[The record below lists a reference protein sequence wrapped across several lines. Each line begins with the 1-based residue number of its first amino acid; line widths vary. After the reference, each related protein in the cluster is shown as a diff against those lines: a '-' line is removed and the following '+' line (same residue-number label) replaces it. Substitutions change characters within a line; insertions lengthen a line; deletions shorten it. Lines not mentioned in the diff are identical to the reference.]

1 MASHLTLADRDR
13 IAQLKSQR
21 YSNKEIAE
29 QLGRH
34 RCTIGRELR
43 RNASGQE
50 YFAGAAQLQAQ
61 ARRSSRQLQRKCERP
76 AVEKTIRRLLASRD
90 SPAEIAARMQHERPQ
105 RSEDCV
111 CASTIYRWIEAQGER
126 RAYWRSFLRRRGK
139 RPYKPR
145 QPSAGARQKARID
158 QRPAV
163 IEERGRI
170 GDFEGDLVLGKPG
183 SGGLQTLVDRQ
194 SRYTILMKVE
204 RKSADYVARKT
215 RERLKTLPA
224 DKRHSI
230 TYDNG
235 GEFQL
240 CPRLERSL
248 GMKLYWAQPGCP
260 YQRGTNENT
269 NGLARQFFPKG
280 TDFNT
285 VSHARTREVE
295 DLLNHRPRKCLGWRT
310 PHEVFHNTSEKLCCD

>member
-1 MASHLTLADRDR
+1 MASHLTLTDRDR
-13 IAQLKSQR
+13 IAQLKSRQCC
-21 YSNKEIAE
+21 NQEIAAA
-29 QLGRH
+29 LGRAPS
-34 RCTIGRELR
+34 TISRELR
-43 RNASGQE
+43 RNASGDQ
-50 YFAGAAQLQAQ
+50 YFAGAAQRLAQ
-61 ARRSSRQLQRKCERP
+61 TRRSHRQFQRKCQRP
-76 AVEKTIRRLLASRD
+76 AVDKTIRRLLACRA

-105 RSEDCV
+105 RPEDCV
-111 CASTIYRWIEAQGER
+111 CASTIYRWIEGQGEHG
-126 RAYWRSFLRRRGK
+126 AHWRSLLRRRGK
-139 RPYKPR
+139 RPYK
-145 QPSAGARQKARID
+145 ARAKSEDAAQKARID

-183 SGGLQTLVDRQ
+183 SGGLQTLVDRH
-194 SRYTILMKVE
+194 SRYTLLMKVQG
-204 RKSADYVARKT
+204 KQADYIARKT
-215 RERLKTLPA
+215 RARLKTLPA

-235 GEFQL
+235 GEFAL
-240 CPRLERSL
+240 CPRLQRSL
-248 GMKLYWAQPGCP
+248 GLKVYWAQPGCP

-280 TDFNT
+280 IDFHT